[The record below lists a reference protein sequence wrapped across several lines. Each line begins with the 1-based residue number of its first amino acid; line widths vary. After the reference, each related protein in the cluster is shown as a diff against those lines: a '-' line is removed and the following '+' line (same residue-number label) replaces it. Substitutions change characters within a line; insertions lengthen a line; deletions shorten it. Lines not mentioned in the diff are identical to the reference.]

1 MKARPDEDAKEPR
14 RWDFY
19 VDFAGSD
26 IRTFF
31 PSSCLRVLVADWL
44 SRRGDRSVLRH
55 PRNPWLEP
63 RRCWRGD

>member
-26 IRTFF
+26 IRSLFSIF
-31 PSSCLRVLVADWL
+31 VPPGFGGGLVE
-44 SRRGDRSVLRH
+44 S
-55 PRNPWLEP
+55 P
-63 RRCWRGD
+63 RRPVRAAASA